1 MNEDEC
7 ATFMDAPS
15 WALEFPSR
23 GTYIRFC
30 KNEPL
35 LEVLRSIKNG
45 SSEWAYRYVT
55 LCYAGSANS
64 GILLYPLQD
73 SEAPYFDFR
82 YGASV
87 DPRQVLRPLLERFP
101 QCCILDWSRGRQ
113 ACLEAVGAD
122 VELLA
127 EIMQEIAG
135 LLWGEQSHLVDGWYE
150 EMGRA

>member
-1 MNEDEC
+1 MSEDEG
-7 ATFMDAPS
+7 AALTDTPS

-30 KNEPL
+30 KNQPL
-35 LEVLRSIKNG
+35 LEVLRSIKHG

-82 YGASV
+82 YGANV
-87 DPRQVLRPLLERFP
+87 DPRQVLRPLLERYP
-101 QCCILDWSRGRQ
+101 QCSVLDWSRGRL
-113 ACLEAVGAD
+113 ACLEAVGVD

-135 LLWGEQSHLVDGWYE
+135 IVWGEQSHLVDGWYE